1 MNSKDMNS
9 EEKSRI
15 SRREFLRVAVAGG
28 AAVAGAATLVGCDSA
43 EEPTATAAPAQQT
56 QQECPPT
63 GIPTTWDY
71 EADVVVVGLG
81 GAGASAAI
89 EAHDQGSKVLVLEK
103 LPEATHFPNSRM
115 CGGVFH
121 NPDPTGDKDALV
133 EYLKACMS
141 GENIPWKLE
150 GEQPHVSQ
158 PLAEA
163 VAEYMLQDAAWLL
176 EIDPDL
182 AAAGMEPGGD
192 SSFPMFPG
200 FAEAKYGRT
209 VRISYPNSAD
219 ADPSVAI
226 YDREKMQ
233 KSSGEAWMH
242 ALVKVGMKDRE
253 IDIMWESPV
262 TKLLRQVD
270 GDVVGVLA
278 TSGGKEIAVKAK
290 KAVVL
295 TCGGYEYNVAMRR
308 AFLEGPGVTGWGFYG
323 SPDNRGDGIRMAIAI
338 GAAQAKVA
346 KAASRIEPA
355 VPAGRG
361 YEETGLKMGLSGN
374 VRRPNSIVV
383 DNYGNR
389 YTDEYVIVDSTR
401 PYRYQFYKEAVK
413 YDMYNMIYPRIP
425 SWHIFD
431 ETFRSTFNAAGGGPV
446 NFRFIDWPTDNLDA
460 IEKGWVLKG
469 DTIEELVSKINADRE
484 NRNLMD
490 AETLAQAVATYNEYC
505 AGGEDL
511 EFARNPDTM
520 GPVETPPFYALKL
533 YPGGP
538 NTKGGI
544 DADYQRRVLDWEGN
558 PIPRLYTAGEI
569 SSIFKFTYQAGG
581 NVTECMACGRIAGK
595 NAHALTAWDE
605 A

>member
-1 MNSKDMNS
+1 
-9 EEKSRI
+9 
-15 SRREFLRVAVAGG
+15 
-28 AAVAGAATLVGCDSA
+28 
-43 EEPTATAAPAQQT
+43 
-56 QQECPPT
+56 
-63 GIPTTWDY
+63 
-71 EADVVVVGLG
+71 
-81 GAGASAAI
+81 
-89 EAHDQGSKVLVLEK
+89 
-103 LPEATHFPNSRM
+103 M

-121 NPDPTGDKDALV
+121 NPDPTGDKAALV
-133 EYLKACMS
+133 EYLLACMS

-150 GEQPHVSQ
+150 GEQPHVSR

-163 VAEYMLQDAAWLL
+163 VAEYMLQDADWMLSL
-176 EIDPDL
+176 DPDL
-182 AAAGMEPGGD
+182 DKDAMAPGGD

-209 VRISYPNSAD
+209 VRFRYPEYAD
-219 ADPSVAI
+219 ADPNVAI
-226 YDREKMQ
+226 FDQPKMR
-233 KSSGEAWMH
+233 KSAGESFFW
-242 ALVKVGMKDRE
+242 ALTQVGMKDRE
-253 IDIMWESPV
+253 IKVLYETPATSLIQRE
-262 TKLLRQVD
+262 D
-270 GDVVGVLA
+270 GEILGAMA
-278 TSGGKEIAVKAK
+278 TSGGQEIAIKAK
-290 KAVVL
+290 KAVIL

-323 SPDNRGDGIRMAIAI
+323 SPDNRGDGIRMAIAV
-338 GAAQAKVA
+338 GAGMAKVG

-361 YEETGLKMGLSGN
+361 FEETGLKMGLSGN
-374 VRRPNSIVV
+374 VRQPNSIVV
-383 DNYGNR
+383 DNYGKR

-413 YDMYNMIYPRIP
+413 YDMYNMIYPRVP

-431 ETFRSTFNAAGGGPV
+431 ETFRSTYNAAGGGPV
-446 NFRFIDWPTDNLDA
+446 NFRFVDWPVDNLDA
-460 IEKGWVLKG
+460 IAKGWVLKG

-484 NRNLMD
+484 NRNLMGVD
-490 AETLAQAVATYNEYC
+490 ILAETVATYNDYC

-511 EFARNPDTM
+511 DFSRNPDTM

-544 DADYQRRVLDWEGN
+544 DADYTRRVLDWEGQ
-558 PIPRLYTAGEI
+558 PMERLFTAGEI

-595 NAHALTAWDE
+595 NAAGTDRVGRGLKGT
-605 A
+605 

>member
-1 MNSKDMNS
+1 MST
-9 EEKSRI
+9 EEQGKNKI
-15 SRREFLRVAVAGG
+15 SRRDFIRAAAVGG
-28 AAVAGAATLVGCDSA
+28 AALASSVTLAGCTTAEATPAATP
-43 EEPTATAAPAQQT
+43 EAQV
-56 QQECPPT
+56 CPPA
-63 GIPTTWDY
+63 GVPATWDY
-71 EADVVVVGLG
+71 EADVVIVGLG

-89 EAHDQGSKVLVLEK
+89 EAHDQGANVLVVEK
-103 LPEATHFPNSRM
+103 LPEATHYPNSRM

-121 NPDPTGDKDALV
+121 NPDPTGDKAALI

-158 PLAEA
+158 KLAEV
-163 VAEYMLQDAAWLL
+163 VADYMLQDAEWMLSL
-176 EIDPDL
+176 DPDL
-182 AAAGMEPGGD
+182 DKEAMAPGGD

-209 VRISYPNSAD
+209 VSFRYPEYGD
-219 ADPSVAI
+219 ADPAVPI
-226 YDREKMQ
+226 YDRPKMQ
-233 KSSGEAWMH
+233 KSAGESWYH
-242 ALVKVGMKDRE
+242 ALVKVGMASRN
-253 IDIMWESPV
+253 IQVLWETPA
-262 TKLLRQVD
+262 TKLIQRED
-270 GDVVGVLA
+270 GEILGVMA
-278 TSGGKEIAVKAK
+278 NAGGKAIAIKAK
-290 KAVVL
+290 KAVIM
-295 TCGGYEYNVAMRR
+295 TAGGYEYDVAMRR

-323 SPDNRGDGIRMAIAI
+323 SPDNRGDGIRMAIAV
-338 GAAQAKVA
+338 GAGLAKVG

-374 VRRPNSIVV
+374 VRQPNSIVV

-413 YDMYNMIYPRIP
+413 YDMYHMIYPRVP

-431 ETFRSTFNAAGGGPV
+431 ETFRSTYNAAGGGPV
-446 NFRFIDWPTDNLDA
+446 NFSFVSWPTDNLEA
-460 IEKGWVLKG
+460 IANGWVLKA
-469 DTIEELVSKINADRE
+469 DTLEELVAKINADRE

-490 AETLAQAVATYNEYC
+490 ADTLVQTVEKYNTFC

-511 EFARNPDTM
+511 DFNRNPDTM

-544 DADYQRRVLDWEGN
+544 DADYTRRVLDWQGK
-558 PIPRLYTAGEI
+558 PMARLFTAGEI

-595 NAHALTAWDE
+595 NAAALTAWDE